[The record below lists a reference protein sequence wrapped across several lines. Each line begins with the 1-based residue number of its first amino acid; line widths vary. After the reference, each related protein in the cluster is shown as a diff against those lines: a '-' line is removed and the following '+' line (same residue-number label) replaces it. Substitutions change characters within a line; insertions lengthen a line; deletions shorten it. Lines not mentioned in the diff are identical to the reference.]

1 MAGVVS
7 FLIIFVLVWIV
18 VQIGAFLIGFV
29 QGLWWGIVIPDDRE
43 LLRKIFDPSGVSPT
57 GLALIISGILWIFVR

>member
-7 FLIIFVLVWIV
+7 FLMIFVPVWIV
-18 VQIGAFLIGFV
+18 VRIGALLVGFV
-29 QGLWWGIVIPDDRE
+29 QGLWWGIAIPDDRE

-57 GLALIISGILWIFVR
+57 GLALIISGILWFFIG